1 MDYLIH
7 MQRICEGDKYVIKG
21 VRHQKNKFSKEFIN
35 KAAKIKFPN
44 TGTKVP
50 TLLV

>member
-21 VRHQKNKFSKEFIN
+21 VRHQCGQSSVEI
-35 KAAKIKFPN
+35 
-44 TGTKVP
+44 
-50 TLLV
+50 